1 MKSATQLLT
10 TAAKLDDAIDIK
22 DSFSKYEILLLSNKW
37 ATIHLLDNPI
47 PTKRELENDL
57 ELLYKNIVENNGTVT
72 YYDTENHSIENR
84 PIYSLDLTYTEE
96 NILFYGWDVFPSYD
110 YIEFLIINK
119 YDDYRGEAYNL
130 LTFDISFSE
139 WCKGLEFVV
148 SNRHLDNPEIIWMLN
163 LPKWLEKPLD
173 ENINRNT
180 NKNELLLLID
190 NLAHEFNLGNLNQD
204 DVLNVI
210 ELIYPNKI
218 SDVINFIESIASLT
232 VDYSLFSYLIPIIMD
247 RSKKKVRE
255 VKFNLLNSRPYWCDD
270 HIWKLFNDSKCYK
283 GAEIV
288 HQIATALV
296 QKYQPSKY
304 FYVCMARDAVP
315 LYNLLFSMN
324 YDSILGVFSRSQ
336 IGDDASVELLKNEIA
351 LASELTGKLPVLVDV
366 QGRGTIYDYLRE
378 QGLNYEMIFGVS
390 SNPDNCRYPLLIDD
404 ESIGN
409 RAIKY
414 IEKLPQSNGRAEGVY
429 QVNRCQKTY
438 LDTLIAWGSRD
449 PNVMG
454 EDMKDWEILQFRGLF
469 METMGISHVH
479 AGMIGADCQQR
490 MWGILKSRINVSIQ
504 LGIKCKDQHIDLIR
518 ATRFKSQHEVGHS
531 GGMNDPE
538 TRLRDEIS
546 HFGNTGI
553 RTIFG
558 IVSDDRHNGK
568 QYGSNFCLVNTKQLL
583 PYITITNRDSLWE
596 SGESHFPVTK
606 LNKLPD
612 CMSVYREVQYN
623 TLVTWD
629 SVLEVIPC

>member
-1 MKSATQLLT
+1 MKYIRTATQLLT
-10 TAAKLDDAIDIK
+10 TAAKLDDVIDIK
-22 DSFSKYEILLLSNKW
+22 DSFSKYLLSNKY
-37 ATIHLLDNPI
+37 LLDKLI
-47 PTKRELENDL
+47 PTKRELENNI

-84 PIYSLDLTYTEE
+84 PICWLDLTYTEE

-110 YIEFLIINK
+110 YIEFMVINK

-163 LPKWLEKPLD
+163 VPKWLEKPLD

-210 ELIYPNKI
+210 ELIYPNKLNDLI
-218 SDVINFIESIASLT
+218 DFIESIVNVAI
-232 VDYSLFSYLIPIIMD
+232 DYTLFSIMIPIIMD

-255 VKFNLLNSRPYWCDD
+255 VKYQKLNSRPYWCDD
-270 HIWKLFNDSKCYK
+270 HIWKLFNDSNCYK
-283 GAEIV
+283 GAEILHKIKDELV
-288 HQIATALV
+288 KQYDTAH
-296 QKYQPSKY
+296 Y

-315 LYNLLFSMN
+315 LYNLLFESG
-324 YDSILGVFSRSQ
+324 YDSMLGVFSRTQ
-336 IGDDASVELLKNEIA
+336 IGDTDSVSLLKNEIS
-351 LASELTGKLPVLVDV
+351 LASEMTGKKPVLMDV
-366 QGRGTIYDYLRE
+366 QGRGTIYDYLRQE
-378 QGLNYEMIFGVS
+378 GLDCEMIFGVS
-390 SNPDNCRYPLLIDD
+390 SNPENCRYPLLITDSD
-404 ESIGN
+404 IGN

-449 PNVMG
+449 PNVIG

>member
-1 MKSATQLLT
+1 
-10 TAAKLDDAIDIK
+10 
-22 DSFSKYEILLLSNKW
+22 
-37 ATIHLLDNPI
+37 
-47 PTKRELENDL
+47 
-57 ELLYKNIVENNGTVT
+57 
-72 YYDTENHSIENR
+72 
-84 PIYSLDLTYTEE
+84 
-96 NILFYGWDVFPSYD
+96 
-110 YIEFLIINK
+110 
-119 YDDYRGEAYNL
+119 
-130 LTFDISFSE
+130 
-139 WCKGLEFVV
+139 
-148 SNRHLDNPEIIWMLN
+148 
-163 LPKWLEKPLD
+163 LEKPLD

-210 ELIYPNKI
+210 ELIYPNKLNDLI
-218 SDVINFIESIASLT
+218 DFIESIVNVAI
-232 VDYSLFSYLIPIIMD
+232 DYTLFSIMIPIIMD

-255 VKFNLLNSRPYWCDD
+255 VKYQKLNSRPYWCDD
-270 HIWKLFNDSKCYK
+270 HIWKLFNDSNCYK
-283 GAEIV
+283 GAEILHKIKDELV
-288 HQIATALV
+288 KQYDTAH
-296 QKYQPSKY
+296 Y

-315 LYNLLFSMN
+315 LYNLLFESG
-324 YDSILGVFSRSQ
+324 YDSMLGVFSRTQ
-336 IGDDASVELLKNEIA
+336 IGDTDSVSLLKNEIS
-351 LASELTGKLPVLVDV
+351 LASEMTGKKPVLMDV
-366 QGRGTIYDYLRE
+366 QGRGTIYDYLRQE
-378 QGLNYEMIFGVS
+378 GLDCEMIFGVS
-390 SNPDNCRYPLLIDD
+390 SNPENCRYPLLITDSD
-404 ESIGN
+404 IGN

-449 PNVMG
+449 PNVIG

>member
-1 MKSATQLLT
+1 MKYIRTATQLLT
-10 TAAKLDDAIDIK
+10 TAAKLDDVIDIK
-22 DSFSKYEILLLSNKW
+22 DSFSKYLLSNKY
-37 ATIHLLDNPI
+37 LLDKLI
-47 PTKRELENDL
+47 PTKRELENNI

-84 PIYSLDLTYTEE
+84 PICWLDLTYTEE

-130 LTFDISFSE
+130 LTFDVSFSE
-139 WCKGLEFVV
+139 WCKGVEFV
-148 SNRHLDNPEIIWMLN
+148 SINRHLDNPEILWFLN
-163 LPKWLEKPLD
+163 VPKWLEKPLD

-210 ELIYPNKI
+210 ELIYPNKLNDLI
-218 SDVINFIESIASLT
+218 DFIESIVNVAI
-232 VDYSLFSYLIPIIMD
+232 DYTLFSIMIPIIMD

-255 VKFNLLNSRPYWCDD
+255 VKYQKLNSRPYWCDD
-270 HIWKLFNDSKCYK
+270 HIWKLFNDSNCYK
-283 GAEIV
+283 GAEILHKIKDELV
-288 HQIATALV
+288 KQYDTAH
-296 QKYQPSKY
+296 Y

-315 LYNLLFSMN
+315 LYNLLFESG
-324 YDSILGVFSRSQ
+324 YDSMLGVFSRTQ
-336 IGDDASVELLKNEIA
+336 IGDTDSVSLLKNEIS
-351 LASELTGKLPVLVDV
+351 LASEMTGKKPVLMDV
-366 QGRGTIYDYLRE
+366 QGRGTIYDYLRQE
-378 QGLNYEMIFGVS
+378 GLDCEMIFGVS
-390 SNPDNCRYPLLIDD
+390 SNPENCRYPLLITDSD
-404 ESIGN
+404 IGN

-449 PNVMG
+449 PNVIG

>member
-22 DSFSKYEILLLSNKW
+22 DSFSKYEILLLSNKY
-37 ATIHLLDNPI
+37 LLDKLI
-47 PTKRELENDL
+47 PTKRELENDRL
-57 ELLYKNIVENNGTVT
+57 VLYKNIVENNGTVT

-84 PIYSLDLTYTEE
+84 PICWLDLTYTEE

-218 SDVINFIESIASLT
+218 SDVINFIESIVNVAI
-232 VDYSLFSYLIPIIMD
+232 DYTLFSIMIGIMMD

-255 VKFNLLNSRPYWCDD
+255 VKYQKLNSRPYWCDD
-270 HIWKLFNDSKCYK
+270 HIWKLFNDSNCYK
-283 GAEIV
+283 GAEILHKIKDELV
-288 HQIATALV
+288 KQYDTAH
-296 QKYQPSKY
+296 Y

-315 LYNLLFSMN
+315 LYNLLFESG
-324 YDSILGVFSRSQ
+324 YDSMLGVFSRTQ
-336 IGDDASVELLKNEIA
+336 IGDTDSVSLLKNEIS
-351 LASELTGKLPVLVDV
+351 LASEMTGKKPVLMDV
-366 QGRGTIYDYLRE
+366 QGRGTIYDYLRQE
-378 QGLNYEMIFGVS
+378 GLDCEMIFGVS
-390 SNPDNCRYPLLIDD
+390 SNPENCRYPLLITDSD
-404 ESIGN
+404 IGN

-449 PNVMG
+449 PNVIG